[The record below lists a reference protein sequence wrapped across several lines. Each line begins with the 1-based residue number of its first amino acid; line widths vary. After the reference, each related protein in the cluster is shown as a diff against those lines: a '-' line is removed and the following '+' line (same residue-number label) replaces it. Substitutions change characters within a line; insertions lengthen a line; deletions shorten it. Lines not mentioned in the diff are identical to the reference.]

1 MTKINGELFA
11 DAQFTNVLIQ
21 VPFLAGETQK
31 DVMPLLL
38 KKDFNYL
45 YKTQIMPQGKAL
57 NLVINGID
65 YSSGAGIIYL
75 DNVLIESLIVKNP
88 TGTVTTIPMSV
99 NYCL

>member
-1 MTKINGELFA
+1 MTRFNGELFA
-11 DAQFTNVLIQ
+11 DAQFNNVLIQ
-21 VPFLAGETQK
+21 VKFEAGETQK

-65 YSSGAGIIYL
+65 YTGGAIFYL
-75 DNVLIESLIVKNP
+75 DNVLIETLILKNP
-88 TGTVTTIPMSV
+88 TGVATTLNFNI